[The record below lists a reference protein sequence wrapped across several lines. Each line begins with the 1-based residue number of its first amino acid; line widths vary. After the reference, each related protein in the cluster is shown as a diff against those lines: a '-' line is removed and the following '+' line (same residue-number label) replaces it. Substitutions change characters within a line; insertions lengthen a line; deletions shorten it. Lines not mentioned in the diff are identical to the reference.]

1 MSDETKPPEP
11 TANLP
16 APDVPTEP
24 AAKPPAV
31 PPWLLPVLKTLLTW
45 LTVAAAGG
53 AGGYVASRSTVPP
66 VDPPEAIVV
75 PREVKGGT
83 LSAIRIDAVTDGVK
97 VRWRAVD
104 SGLLLIDGAD
114 SKTQTVVAC
123 RPGKYRVECWS
134 AVGNEPT
141 SIYQVT
147 VTVTGPDPEP
157 IPPPPLPPV
166 PPPGPDPPLP
176 NPPHPPTP
184 PVDPFQAKCQ
194 AAYDADAAAAATK
207 RGQLSLMIGLYQ
219 EMTKHSQ
226 DATITTTGDLLSDY
240 RKVAQSMLSPSV
252 LIELRKLISAEVAAT
267 FGTESSALDAT
278 MRTKA
283 TALWDRLAKTL
294 GEVK

>member
-11 TANLP
+11 AANLP
-16 APDVPTEP
+16 APDVPTAP
-24 AAKPPAV
+24 DGKLPTV
-31 PPWLLPVLKTLLTW
+31 PPWLLPWLKTMLTW
-45 LTVAAAGG
+45 LMVASAGG
-53 AGGYVASRSTVPP
+53 AGGYAVTRSATPP
-66 VDPPEAIVV
+66 TDPPEAIVV
-75 PREVKGGT
+75 PGEVKGSP
-83 LSAIRIDAVTDGVK
+83 LSAIRITAVTDGAK
-97 VRWRAVD
+97 VRWRAID

-134 AVGNEPT
+134 AVAGEPT
-141 SIYQVT
+141 AIYLVT
-147 VTVTGPDPEP
+147 VTVSGPDPEP

-194 AAYDADAAAAATK
+194 AAYDVDQASAATK
-207 RGQLSLMIGLYQ
+207 RGQLSLMVGLYQ
-219 EMTKHSQ
+219 EMGKHSQ

-240 RKVAQSMLSPSV
+240 RKVAGSMLSPTV
-252 LIELRKLISAEVAAT
+252 LIELRKLIAAEVAAT
-267 FGTESSALDAT
+267 FGTESAALDTA
-278 MRTKA
+278 MRSKA
-283 TALWDRLAKTL
+283 VGLWDRLAKTL